1 MNNDRQTIRFILHLD
16 MDAFFASIEQLDHP
30 ELKGKPILVGYD
42 GPRGVVATASYEAR
56 PYGCHSAQPMAVAK
70 RLCPHA
76 IIISVRHDRYRHI
89 SQQMFAILDDF
100 SPVVEPL
107 SIDEA
112 FLDLTGSEQLFGS
125 AESAAGQMKARIKA
139 EIGLTAS
146 VGVAPNKFLAKLG
159 SDLHK
164 PDGLTIIR
172 PEDVDTLLPPMPI
185 MKIWGVGPAMAARL
199 KALGINTIGDLRSF
213 PLDVL
218 RGQIGDV
225 AEHYHRLAYGLDDR
239 AVATERE
246 VKSIGQEQTFNVDLD
261 DPDAVR
267 RVLLEQA
274 EQVAQRLRKH
284 GLLARSITLKIRF
297 GDFQTITRS
306 STVAV
311 ATNTTA
317 ELEQVAMTIFDQW
330 ASRSFQPVRLIGVS
344 TAPCGT
350 GNGQMGLFA
359 DPDREKQHRLD
370 AVADTISQRF
380 GKSVIKRGGS
390 LK

>member
-1 MNNDRQTIRFILHLD
+1 M
-16 MDAFFASIEQLDHP
+16 DHP

-56 PYGCHSAQPMAVAK
+56 PYGCHSAQPMVVAK

-76 IIISVRHDRYRHI
+76 IIIPVRRDRYRHI
-89 SQQMFAILDDF
+89 SQQIFAIDDDF

-112 FLDLTGSEQLFGS
+112 FLYLTGTEKLFGS
-125 AESAAGQMKARIKA
+125 AESAARQMKARIKA

-164 PDGLTIIR
+164 PDGLTIIK
-172 PEDVDTLLPPMPI
+172 PEDVDALLPPMPV
-185 MKIWGVGPAMAARL
+185 MKIWGIGPAMAARL
-199 KALGINTIGDLRSF
+199 KTLGIHTIGDLRSF

-225 AEHYHRLAYGLDDR
+225 AEHYHQLAYGLDNR
-239 AVATERE
+239 TVATDRE
-246 VKSIGQEQTFNVDLD
+246 LKSIGQEQTFNVDLD

-267 RVLLEQA
+267 KVLLEQA
-274 EQVAQRLRKH
+274 GQVAQRLRKH
-284 GLLARSITLKIRF
+284 GLLTRSITLKIRF

-306 STVAV
+306 STLAA

-317 ELEQVAMTIFDQW
+317 ELEQVAAAIFDQW
-330 ASRSFQPVRLIGVS
+330 ADRSFQPVRLIGVS
-344 TAPCGT
+344 TTPCGT
-350 GNGQMGLFA
+350 GNGQLGLFA
-359 DPDREKQHRLD
+359 DPDREEQQRLD
-370 AVADTISQRF
+370 AVADVISQRF
-380 GKSVIKRGGS
+380 GKRAIKRGGS

>member
-1 MNNDRQTIRFILHLD
+1 M
-16 MDAFFASIEQLDHP
+16 
-30 ELKGKPILVGYD
+30 GYD

-370 AVADTISQRF
+370 AVADAISQRF